1 LISISKKNFCLK
13 KEREWKSENWV
24 GRAFE
29 NSLLLPTSSI
39 LPTYVQKPALQG
51 FSYFYSIKQFA
62 AGADQIFRS
71 SDWGRFTWLFL
82 CTGHIQQSFKHNGI
96 FIAPVQIFLLVL
108 RFLPN
113 VVYLTLFCLN
123 IVSPKMQKRCFV

>member
-1 LISISKKNFCLK
+1 MHVHKHAADVLKLDFDFPKKFCLK

-24 GRAFE
+24 GGAFE

-71 SDWGRFTWLFL
+71 SDWGRFT
-82 CTGHIQQSFKHNGI
+82 
-96 FIAPVQIFLLVL
+96 
-108 RFLPN
+108 
-113 VVYLTLFCLN
+113 
-123 IVSPKMQKRCFV
+123 